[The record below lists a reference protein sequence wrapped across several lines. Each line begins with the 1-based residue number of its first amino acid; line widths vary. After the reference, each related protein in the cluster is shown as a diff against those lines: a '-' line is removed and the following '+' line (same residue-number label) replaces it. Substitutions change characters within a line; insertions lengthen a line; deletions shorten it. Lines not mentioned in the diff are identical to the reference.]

1 MNYVKLISDFEHRS
15 KQVQMK
21 AGQYWMDRLV
31 ERMQRRSKDK
41 IITIGSILA
50 ILRDVNLER
59 ELIIPGLNFVTNI
72 GDIYYAERAVGDLA
86 AQLPI
91 PTNFT
96 DASGTFDGIMELYA
110 GASAAPAKTND
121 RSDLVTLVT
130 GSDQVIDAT
139 YPLVNDPDSD
149 NTGSGTDIATY
160 RVSYATGDANSA
172 GIDDVI
178 LTNPAPG
185 ASEVLLMHSEF
196 AAPFEKTSSDTLKV
210 FVNHR
215 FDGI

>member
-1 MNYVKLISDFEHRS
+1 MNFLKLTSDFDHKR
-15 KQVQMK
+15 KQVLMK
-21 AGQYWMDRLV
+21 AGLYWYDRLV
-31 ERMQRRSKDK
+31 ERVQRRHDDR
-41 IITIGSILA
+41 IIATGSILA

-59 ELIIPGLNFVTNI
+59 ELIIPGLNIVT
-72 GDIYYAERAVGDLA
+72 DEGDLFYAQRSVIEQPDDDHFTTGA
-86 AQLPI
+86 A
-91 PTNFT
+91 F
-96 DASGTFDGIMELYA
+96 AFDGIMELYS

-130 GSDQVIDAT
+130 GSAQVIDAT
-139 YPLVNDPDSD
+139 YPRTNDPDGD
-149 NTGSGTDIATY
+149 NTGSGTDITTY

-178 LTNPAPG
+178 LTNPSPA
-185 ASEVLLMHSEF
+185 ASENLLMHSEF